1 MANIKSKEKNIKRI
15 EKATI
20 RNKAI
25 KSRVRLAIRNAKK
38 AIDSNDKDIKVQI
51 SKAKKEI
58 QTAVSKGVFHK
69 NNGARKQARLDAY
82 AKRVNHKPKA

>member
-1 MANIKSKEKNIKRI
+1 MA
-15 EKATI
+15 KATA

-25 KSRVRLAIRNAKK
+25 KSRVKLSIKNARI
-38 AIDSNDKDIKVQI
+38 AIDNNDKDIKVLI

-58 QTAVSKGVFHK
+58 QTAVSKGAYHK

-82 AKRVNHKPKA
+82 AKRTTATK

>member
-15 EKATI
+15 AKATT

-25 KSRVRLAIRNAKK
+25 KSRVRLSIKNAKA
-38 AIDSNDKDIKVQI
+38 AIEANDKNVTTLI

-82 AKRVNHKPKA
+82 AAKATK